1 MRRAQEATRQDLRNA
16 DVYQGLRAPAAY
28 RQLYQNRDHRG
39 QRPQR
44 IDGRQGARHYASGAS
59 ALLNC
64 HSGLSPD
71 MALRLEKAF
80 GVRMD
85 ALPRM
90 QTVYDIAQARK
101 CAPMINVRRFEAA

>member
-1 MRRAQEATRQDLRNA
+1 
-16 DVYQGLRAPAAY
+16 
-28 RQLYQNRDHRG
+28 
-39 QRPQR
+39 
-44 IDGRQGARHYASGAS
+44 
-59 ALLNC
+59 
-64 HSGLSPD
+64 